1 MFDAS
6 RSWPLLLGSWSNQRQ
21 LHDCISLLIQHKIDI
36 RSKLE
41 SAVEPLFLFFDKV
54 LKFLLLYRFYYAQIK
69 FKLKNEANALKE
81 KTSDDYYIKL
91 LQINHQRVSG
101 SISHISIMIAVL
113 LFSYNSVFKDFGA
126 PKLIIAIEVVLYLL
140 LAVALVRCLRDFGL
154 DDIYFPEQP
163 DVESKNLW
171 LDALLEELT
180 FRYAILRFC
189 NAAIITVTLTF
200 TLLLGNHFLQEAMLS
215 FFGKDSAR

>member
-1 MFDAS
+1 M
-6 RSWPLLLGSWSNQRQ
+6 
-21 LHDCISLLIQHKIDI
+21 
-36 RSKLE
+36 
-41 SAVEPLFLFFDKV
+41 EPLFLFFDKV

-113 LFSYNSVFKDFGA
+113 LFSYNSVFRDSGA

-154 DDIYFPEQP
+154 DEIYFPEQP
-163 DVESKNLW
+163 DIVSRNLW
-171 LDALLEELT
+171 LDGLLEELT

-200 TLLLGNHFLQEAMLS
+200 TLLLGIHFFQEAMLS
-215 FFGKDSAR
+215 FFGKDSVP